1 MSPAADYLQEL
12 ADFASGFK
20 APDLPANVLERVKWM
35 VADCLGV
42 TGAGMQEPEMA
53 AYARIH
59 MGSAASGNAWVIGA
73 GVRSNALCAA
83 FLNGIAGTWHELDE
97 GHTLAKGHPAIQL
110 FPAALAVAQEEHVS
124 GLELLAAIAIGYE
137 VSSRINRAGRIR
149 PGIHPHGTFGVIGAA
164 LAVARMRRLPA
175 GDYRRLINIAAGLPL
190 ASSYNSIQDGAT
202 VRNVFTG
209 HSAFM
214 GINAVR
220 FTEAGFTGEKDGV
233 RTTFGTVLGDA
244 FEPEV
249 ALAGLGT
256 DWMTA
261 NGYFKLQPTARS
273 IHPAIDAVEDAVG
286 KAPGKR
292 IAPERVTDIRVRTF
306 GSAAQKKQKDIRT
319 AFGAKFSIPFAVAT
333 FIVNGRAT
341 LDCFDDDDVAN
352 PLIQT
357 LLGKVDLA
365 EDVAMTQA
373 YPGKQPCTVEIRL
386 ENGESYEGRCDI
398 VRGEPGKPNVIGEIR
413 GKFMNLAAPVWG
425 ETLAARLFD
434 DCMAFDG
441 IADVAGWSEGF
452 SL

>member
-1 MSPAADYLQEL
+1 MIKHAA
-12 ADFASGFK
+12 
-20 APDLPANVLERVKWM
+20 R
-35 VADCLGV
+35 
-42 TGAGMQEPEMA
+42 MA
-53 AYARIH
+53 AQGAD
-59 MGSAASGNAWVIGA
+59 VIGGTPQEFA
-73 GVRSNALCAA
+73 AHEDRSREM
-83 FLNGIAGTWHELDE
+83 GE
-97 GHTLAKGHPAIQL
+97 GGQSLRRRYGLRSHC
-110 FPAALAVAQEEHVS
+110 AQEEHVS

-273 IHPAIDAVEDAVG
+273 IHPAIDAVEDAVS
-286 KAPGKR
+286 ARP
-292 IAPERVTDIRVRTF
+292 RV
-306 GSAAQKKQKDIRT
+306 SA
-319 AFGAKFSIPFAVAT
+319 S
-333 FIVNGRAT
+333 
-341 LDCFDDDDVAN
+341 
-352 PLIQT
+352 
-357 LLGKVDLA
+357 
-365 EDVAMTQA
+365 
-373 YPGKQPCTVEIRL
+373 RL
-386 ENGESYEGRCDI
+386 S
-398 VRGEPGKPNVIGEIR
+398 
-413 GKFMNLAAPVWG
+413 A
-425 ETLAARLFD
+425 
-434 DCMAFDG
+434 
-441 IADVAGWSEGF
+441 
-452 SL
+452 